1 MRATYEQLNETAECS
16 FLYRRFIQARLD
28 APFHFHPELELTLIL
43 EGSGRRLVGRQVSN
57 FDAGDLV
64 LLGPNLPHTWS
75 GNDPVSPHEMSRS
88 IVIQFKEHFAGAQFW
103 NIPEMTVIRHLFQK
117 AQSGLLIKGKTR
129 DNVARNMTSGIGN
142 TPFEKMLQLVD
153 NLHCIATSDETELID
168 HQFTHHLPTGVESE
182 RFQKV
187 YSYLMEHY
195 REEIPLE
202 TIAAIANLTPT
213 SFCRFFKKITR
224 KTFVDTLTEF
234 RLKHACQLLS
244 TTVVPISDICFES
257 GFGNISYFNKEFKK
271 SLGRSPMRYRKM
283 FIPL

>member
-57 FDAGDLV
+57 FEAGDLV

-75 GNDPVSPHEMSRS
+75 GNDPTTPHEMSRS
-88 IVIQFKEHFAGAQFW
+88 IVIQFKEHFAGEQFW
-103 NIPEMTVIRHLFQK
+103 HIPEMAAIRTLFQR

-129 DNVARNMTSGIGN
+129 DKVARNMVSGIQN

-153 NLHCIATSDETELID
+153 TLHCIATSDETELID
-168 HQFTHHLPTGVESE
+168 HHFTNYLPSGVESE

-195 REEIPLE
+195 REDISLE
-202 TIAAIANLTPT
+202 KIAAIANLTPT

-224 KTFVDTLTEF
+224 KTFVDALTEF

-244 TTVVPISDICFES
+244 SSENSISDICFES
-257 GFGNISYFNKEFKK
+257 GFGNISYFNEEFKK